1 MSNDDF
7 FDFMVFWELMFPE
20 DEDKTFKCPSC
31 DTIIKGDDKV
41 PWIDKKNKI
50 FKCPDCGKLLQI
62 EPATEELVEVE
73 KKEVREK
80 ELQPQKVVIPSK
92 ESLNDTFIC
101 KFCGKEFKR
110 KDVYEIHDSSA
121 KAICYKCFDCEN
133 KFRLE
138 EEERRRKLTEEISR
152 EVDASGICFPIGP
165 LMSGEKFVCRVR
177 GGKAVFYLDLITLD
191 LMARCKND
199 IIKEMVG
206 LFTAS
211 GIVKDGLEFYKRLLW
226 REGIG
231 STAIGQGI
239 ALPYIYA
246 DLAIEEEIATALAI
260 VKEGVTFD
268 SYDGEPTRLIFM
280 SANRPFE
287 QTKPAAPHL
296 YYLAMLS
303 RFLKS
308 KEHRQALLSVNTK
321 EEAFLYLKTHLAPIG
336 RDF

>member
-20 DEDKTFKCPSC
+20 DEDKTFECPSC

-50 FKCPDCGKLLQI
+50 FKCPNCGKLLLI
-62 EPATEELVEVE
+62 GPTTEGLVEVE
-73 KKEVREK
+73 EAREK
-80 ELQPQKVVIPSK
+80 ELQPQKESIPSK
-92 ESLNDTFIC
+92 ESLKDIFIC
-101 KFCGKEFKR
+101 KFCGKEYKR
-110 KDVYEIHDSSA
+110 KDVYEVHDAST
-121 KAICYKCFDCEN
+121 KAVYYKCFDCEN

-138 EEERRRKLTEEISR
+138 EEERKRKLEEEISR
-152 EVDASGICFPIGP
+152 EVDASGVCFPGGP
-165 LMSGEKFVCRVR
+165 LISGEKFVCRVG

-191 LMARCKND
+191 IKARRKND

-226 REGIG
+226 REGIC
-231 STAIGQGI
+231 STAFGQGI

-260 VKEGVTFD
+260 IKEGVDFD
-268 SYDGEPTRLIFM
+268 SLDEEPVRLIFM
-280 SANRPFE
+280 SANRPYE

-296 YYLAMLS
+296 SHLAKLS

-308 KEHRQALLSVNTK
+308 KEHRQALLAVNSK
-321 EEAFLYLKTHLAPIG
+321 EEAFIYLKTNLA
-336 RDF
+336 